1 MREERHR
8 DRVAWAVAAWTTAL
22 AVSLGLGVAVI
33 HWGLVV
39 TGALVRQFT
48 GLAYVLLCLVWFVTL
63 VVTWPL
69 ARAVPR
75 GWDQRLWEMGP
86 VALRQLR
93 AQIDDLLT
101 REDVDEAHRAAQAIR
116 DGRRVAG

>member
-1 MREERHR
+1 MTR
-8 DRVAWAVAAWTTAL
+8 DRTAWAAAAWTVAL
-22 AVSLGLGVAVI
+22 AVSLGLGVACI

-39 TGALVRQFT
+39 TGALATRFNGV
-48 GLAYVLLCLVWFVTL
+48 AYVLLSVVWFVAV

-75 GWDQRLWEMGP
+75 GWDQRLAEMGP

-93 AQIDDLLT
+93 AQIDDLLMGT
-101 REDVDEAHRAAQAIR
+101 ADDEAHRSAQAIR
-116 DGRRVAG
+116 EQRRVAG